1 MQIAEVAREAGVST
15 YTVRFY
21 QRRKLLPEPPRSS
34 SNYRNYSRR
43 AVELV
48 RAIKGAQS
56 MGFTLFEIQKLTQ
69 ISRKDL
75 KAAKEIRAAAKAKV
89 CELDQKIRSLRS
101 GRTALVRI
109 LNSCKC
115 GEGRDI
121 CVAMKKLG
129 PEEELK

>member
-21 QRRKLLPEPPRSS
+21 QRRKLLPETPRSS

-48 RAIKGAQS
+48 GAITGAQS
-56 MGFTLFEIQKLTQ
+56 MGFTLFEIQKMTQ
-69 ISRKDL
+69 ISSKDL

-89 CELDQKIRSLRS
+89 CELASGMFSRSTCRLAQNKGPKSRRCFGPRFHPGS
-101 GRTALVRI
+101 HT
-109 LNSCKC
+109 
-115 GEGRDI
+115 
-121 CVAMKKLG
+121 LG
-129 PEEELK
+129 C